1 MKKVHL
7 IISGEVQEVLYR
19 SNSVEKAQILG
30 LKGWVKN
37 TSGGKV
43 EIIAEGEKENL
54 EKFIE
59 WCRKGPSFAKVS
71 GVKIDWEESTGEFS
85 SFEVKT

>member
-1 MKKVHL
+1 MKRVHL
-7 IISGEVQEVLYR
+7 TISGEVQEVLYR
-19 SNSVEKAQILG
+19 SNSVNEAQKLD

-37 TSGGKV
+37 TPDGKV
-43 EIIAEGEKENL
+43 EIIAEGDRENL
-54 EKFIE
+54 EKFIA

-71 GVKIDWEESTGEFS
+71 GVIIDWEESTGEFS

>member
-1 MKKVHL
+1 MKRVHL
-7 IISGEVQEVLYR
+7 TISGEVQEVFYR
-19 SNSVEKAQILG
+19 YNSVEKAQILG

-37 TSGGKV
+37 TLDGKV
-43 EIIAEGEKENL
+43 EIVAEGDRENL
-54 EKFIE
+54 EKFIA

-71 GVKIDWEESTGEFS
+71 GVIIDWEESTGEFS